1 MPLHT
6 STCCVVPTPSST
18 ENPVF
23 ANLSSPCCSD
33 VQAYSS
39 ALWHHRWVWLLQ
51 VRHTQPHSLVILGL
65 FKSWPISTAVY
76 NTMAQNLSQWQ
87 SFHHCD
93 NHKVALYCGRSLA
106 KWNFFLPTILHF
118 SFFVCNPAVSL
129 QWLHSNGF
137 CSTRGR
143 HLITHFMYSGWFRFS
158 LMTEPERG
166 LAFPL
171 CLGPLIQ

>member
-1 MPLHT
+1 MLQVTTGCYCRCQNLCSLSVRSWGWIIGCTWWAMPLHT

-93 NHKVALYCGRSLA
+93 NHKVALYCGRSLS
-106 KWNFFLPTILHF
+106 KWNFFFANDSTFFLFRLQPRCVTAVA
-118 SFFVCNPAVSL
+118 SFKLFL
-129 QWLHSNGF
+129 QH
-137 CSTRGR
+137 
-143 HLITHFMYSGWFRFS
+143 
-158 LMTEPERG
+158 
-166 LAFPL
+166 
-171 CLGPLIQ
+171 